1 MVQADVYLI
10 SNEKRGALLKKE
22 SRTVIYDDHLRIEA
36 YRFEG
41 IMQKFPNHFHEHYV
55 VGFIE
60 RGTRYLAV
68 DNHEYITEPSDLL
81 LFNPHTPHTC
91 WQIDG
96 GVLDYRCLNIET
108 DVMSDIAAEITGR
121 RFMPSFREQVAQH
134 CELVSTLRE
143 LHSMILEGGGLL
155 RKQELFYIFMG
166 DLINGFAEE
175 SLAQEGKGEPREI
188 SDICAYIESNYA
200 KNITL
205 DELAA
210 LSGLNKYN
218 LLRLFARER
227 GITPYRYL
235 ETVRINRAK
244 TLLERGEQLTEIALK
259 TGFSDQSHFTNFF
272 KKFIGLT
279 PKQYANIFAK
289 KRNGDDT
296 V

>member
-1 MVQADVYLI
+1 MK
-10 SNEKRGALLKKE
+10 EE
-22 SRTVIYDDHLRIEA
+22 SRIVIYDDDLRIEA

-41 IMQKFPNHFHEHYV
+41 VMQKFPNHFHEHYV
-55 VGFIE
+55 IGFIE
-60 RGTRYLAV
+60 RGTRYLAA
-68 DNHEYITEPSDLL
+68 DSREYTIGPSDML

-121 RFMPSFREQVAQH
+121 SFTPHFREQVARH

-143 LHSMILEGGGLL
+143 LHSMILDGGGLL
-155 RKQELFYIFMG
+155 RRQELFYIFMG
-166 DLINGFAEE
+166 DLINSFAEE
-175 SLAQEGKGEPREI
+175 LQPQKDRSEPREV
-188 SDICAYIESNYA
+188 SEICAYIEDNYA
-200 KNITL
+200 KNVTL
-205 DELAA
+205 DELAE

-244 TLLERGEQLTEIALK
+244 TFLEQGEQLAEIALK

-279 PKQYANIFAK
+279 PKQYANIFDK
-289 KRNGDDT
+289 KCDGDDI